1 MITMNESDC
10 REGLTRRA
18 FLQKVEAGAL
28 AISGVAGI
36 GRIALPVLLTA
47 CGGARYAASS
57 IEGNRIAVDRT
68 EFGAGDAAL
77 VEVPGS
83 DLPVHVRRR
92 TDGTFAALS
101 TRCMHQGCQ
110 VDRAGDRFI
119 CPCHGSEYSIEGEV
133 LKGPTERPLLRYRT
147 SADDKRVYV
156 HLDTPLPP
164 GTLS

>member
-1 MITMNESDC
+1 MMNDNSHEALS
-10 REGLTRRA
+10 RRT
-18 FLQKVEAGAL
+18 FLQRMEAGAL

-36 GRIALPVLLTA
+36 GRIALPIMLAA
-47 CGGARYAASS
+47 CGGARYAASNV
-57 IEGNRIAVDRT
+57 EGNRIAIDRT
-68 EFGAGDAAL
+68 EFGTGDGAL

-83 DLPVHVRRR
+83 ELPVHVRRR
-92 TDGTFAALS
+92 PDGTFAALS

-133 LKGPTERPLLRYRT
+133 LKGPTERPLMRYRT

-156 HLDTPLPP
+156 HLDLTLAP
-164 GTLS
+164 GTFS

>member
-1 MITMNESDC
+1 MRDLPDARSC
-10 REGLTRRA
+10 RKSRLVHWPSRV
-18 FLQKVEAGAL
+18 LQVLDAL
-28 AISGVAGI
+28 HRLDLDPVA
-36 GRIALPVLLTA
+36 
-47 CGGARYAASS
+47 
-57 IEGNRIAVDRT
+57 GNRIAVDRT

-92 TDGTFAALS
+92 PDGTFAALS